1 MSSGSII
8 TQVLFKEPYRVD
20 FIDTASL
27 WCLEGITLQQVSR
40 SSGPYSPPT

>member
-1 MSSGSII
+1 MSSGSVI

-20 FIDTASL
+20 FKDTAFL
-27 WCLEGITLQQVSR
+27 WCLEGIILQQVSG